1 MVLSKPLLHRLMP
14 LALCLASAGWSSAA
28 VTYVDPPDIII
39 PFTFEGIYL
48 DIVTGDEGGST
59 QSGSADN
66 DSYTVSYSEP
76 ANWDVN
82 FFVGGAGIV
91 HSSTFN
97 VYREDG
103 SDNLSAI
110 HNALIDEVVD
120 GGAITPGSGT
130 GTSVPLITPS
140 IGGSGT
146 GDSGGLDGTP
156 DPTHMGATAGDQFES
171 GTVGYIAFVLD
182 PGPSEQYGW
191 IRVTLFDDGST
202 GLIHDWAYSDTPLAV
217 GVIPE
222 PSSLV
227 LLVAGAMALLRRR
240 R

>member
-1 MVLSKPLLHRLMP
+1 MP
-14 LALCLASAGWSSAA
+14 LALCLASGGWSSAA
-28 VTYVDPPDIII
+28 VTYVDPDDILI
-39 PFTFEGIYL
+39 PFTFGGVYL
-48 DIVTGDEGGST
+48 DIVTGATDGSTEGGS
-59 QSGSADN
+59 ADA

-76 ANWDVN
+76 APGTWDVN
-82 FFVGGAGIV
+82 FFFGGAGIM
-91 HSSTFN
+91 HSSTLN

-120 GGAITPGSGT
+120 GGAITSGSGT
-130 GTSVPLITPS
+130 GTSVPLTTAS

-182 PGPSEQYGW
+182 PGASEQYGW
-191 IRVTLFDDGST
+191 IRVTLSDDGST
-202 GLIHDWAYSDTPLAV
+202 GLIHDWAYSDVAIEV
-217 GVIPE
+217 GQIPE
-222 PSSLV
+222 PGSV
-227 LLVAGAMALLRRR
+227 ALLGVGVLGLMRRR